1 MSAWSWTVEKK
12 NNYPVYSEE
21 VFFFFHCIFSK
32 LNLRDNVGRYL
43 LTLILNM
50 YHFYSSVSSCW
61 VSHPF
66 PFPPSMMHAAYSSLF
81 YHVPRIIK
89 LSTCSNHPNEPS
101 GEPCVLHKENS
112 PITINIGTY

>member
-66 PFPPSMMHAAYSSLF
+66 PFPPSMMYSLPCFIMYPGLSNSRLVQIIQMNPLESLVF
-81 YHVPRIIK
+81 YIRKTLP
-89 LSTCSNHPNEPS
+89 LLLT
-101 GEPCVLHKENS
+101 
-112 PITINIGTY
+112 